1 MANWDYGYVT
11 HVNYPSE
18 FHRETTP
25 TWLAMAAVLTGH
37 RPPDLTRPF
46 RYADLGCGSGF
57 TAVAVAAA
65 CSDAEVWG
73 FDFNPAHVEMAQ
85 RLAARAGLGN
95 ATFVEASFADLARR
109 PDGDLPEFDFIV
121 SHGVLCWISP
131 ENRRHLIDVI
141 GRRLRAGGLAYL
153 GYNATTGWASMVPIR
168 ELMRMLAAGRPDL
181 AMTDV
186 LDILDRVKRAGARYF
201 QLHPMLDPHL
211 ANLRERDPRDLAH
224 EFLSEDWHPLMFAD
238 VADEMA
244 EAKCTFVGSAEL
256 SDNMEALS
264 LPPGLLPLLA
274 EAQDVYLKET
284 LRDLGR
290 AQTFRRDIY
299 RRGHAPPLPGEHR
312 AAVEALSIVG
322 LGVPIKD
329 EITFTIPQGT
339 ATGRPEI
346 YRPLLAMLD
355 EGPVSVAEARKSPG
369 LAGCSQADLVQAVAL
384 LVAGGYALPQL
395 PHGASTA
402 ARQTARALNLAIA
415 EDNANGAGLTGL
427 AAPAVGAA
435 ISAGVAESFIVGA
448 ILDGRPPSVD
458 KLTDHILAQME
469 RGGRTSQ
476 RDGKPVTD
484 PLEVRRLT
492 EDLVR
497 STLDRRA
504 RAFRLLGILED

>member
-37 RPPDLTRPF
+37 RPPDLTRRF

-121 SHGVLCWISP
+121 SHGVLSWISP

-168 ELMRMLAAGRPDL
+168 ELMRMLAAGRSDL

-186 LDILDRVKRAGARYF
+186 LDILDRVKQR
-201 QLHPMLDPHL
+201 
-211 ANLRERDPRDLAH
+211 
-224 EFLSEDWHPLMFAD
+224 
-238 VADEMA
+238 
-244 EAKCTFVGSAEL
+244 GSAIFPAAPDARSASGE
-256 SDNMEALS
+256 
-264 LPPGLLPLLA
+264 PPRARPARSGPRVPERGLASVDVRRCRRRDGGGEVHVRRQRRAQRQHGSAVASAGLLPLLA

-284 LRDLGR
+284 LRDFGR

-299 RRGHAPPLPGEHR
+299 RRGLAPPLPGEHR

-448 ILDGRPPSVD
+448 ILDGRSASVD
-458 KLTDHILAQME
+458 KLTDHVLAQME
-469 RGGRTSQ
+469 RGGRITR

-484 PLEVRRLT
+484 PLEARRLT